1 MIKLHCG
8 EVVAH
13 IRHRIQSLLL
23 QIHTD
28 ILSADIAFGYGS
40 SAAFTENLR
49 IKGNGNVGMCMNPS
63 FKLDIADRMRIRSGE
78 VLVLLELYFNRSDN
92 SQVGGFVGMQ
102 DDAHVGF

>member
-1 MIKLHCG
+1 
-8 EVVAH
+8 
-13 IRHRIQSLLL
+13 
-23 QIHTD
+23 
-28 ILSADIAFGYGS
+28 
-40 SAAFTENLR
+40 
-49 IKGNGNVGMCMNPS
+49 MNPS